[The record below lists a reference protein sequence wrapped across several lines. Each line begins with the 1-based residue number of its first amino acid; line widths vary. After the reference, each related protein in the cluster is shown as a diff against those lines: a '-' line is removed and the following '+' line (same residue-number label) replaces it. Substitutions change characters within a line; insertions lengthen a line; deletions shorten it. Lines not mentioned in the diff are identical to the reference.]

1 MLLLTNKYIIMIK
14 VLVVDY
20 HPIVRTGL
28 KLLFETNPEIEV
40 IGGLGSGI
48 EIFEYVRRNQVDV
61 IISEIDLPELNG
73 ITALRAIKKEHT
85 EIKVIMFSY
94 QPEEI
99 YAISTIKAGAS
110 GYLHKSV
117 SIDTIKE
124 AILKVHHGGIFLSEA
139 MSKHLNFND
148 TKNKKNKLFKKLST
162 REVEVLKLL
171 SIGKKNK
178 EIALELDI
186 NEKTVSTYKARLFK
200 KLHVTNLVDL
210 IHQAKHK
217 ELA

>member
-1 MLLLTNKYIIMIK
+1 MIK

-28 KLLFETNPEIEV
+28 KLLFENHSEIEV
-40 IGGLGSGI
+40 VGGLGSGI
-48 EIFEYVRRNQVDV
+48 EIFEFVRRNQVDV

-73 ITALRAIKKEHT
+73 ITALRAIKKEHDWV
-85 EIKVIMFSY
+85 KVIMLSH

-117 SIDTIKE
+117 STDTIIE
-124 AILKVHHGGIFLSEA
+124 AVLRVYKGDIFLSEA
-139 MSKHLNFND
+139 MSKHLHFND
-148 TKNKKNKLFKKLST
+148 PKNKTSKMFKKLST

-171 SIGKKNK
+171 SSGKKNK

-200 KLHVTNLVDL
+200 KLNVTNLVDL